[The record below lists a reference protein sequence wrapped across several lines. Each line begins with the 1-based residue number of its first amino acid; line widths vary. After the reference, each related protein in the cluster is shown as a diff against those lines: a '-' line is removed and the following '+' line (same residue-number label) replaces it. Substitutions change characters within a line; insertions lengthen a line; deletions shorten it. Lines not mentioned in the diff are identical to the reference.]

1 MEEVLLLSFH
11 DRIKEARKQKQM
23 TQEELGS
30 LIGVAKTTIAGYE
43 KNREPT
49 AAQLGA
55 IADALETD
63 VDFLLQDEVKV
74 YRKESAYTEQ
84 EEELLRNF
92 RGMNDQGHDK
102 VMSYVE
108 DLVASGRYQAMA
120 TEKGMGRR

>member
-1 MEEVLLLSFH
+1 MSFH